1 MNDFVAANHERRL
14 KFYYKNY
21 IGIYLSLYKIVSMV
35 LRIVST
41 LVLNAF
47 VIHVDIFIRFGM
59 LSIQL
64 CRVRYHI
71 QYYFSILTVICIL
84 YQEPFDTWIC
94 YIIAHDICFVSYISP
109 LHVYPHFIASLMIFG
124 LPEWCTWRIILQYLV
139 FVAVT
144 NKTTNYIIMYIFLFD
159 QSGITLLPMRT
170 KVRQTVSIF
179 F

>member
-59 LSIQL
+59 MSIAVSCEVSNTILFFNIDGHMYSIPRNIRYMDMLYHCSWYLFRVVYFTATCISTFYCIADDFWVTWMAYMENYFTISCL
-64 CRVRYHI
+64 CRCYQQNHKLHNYVYI
-71 QYYFSILTVICIL
+71 FFVWSIRNNT
-84 YQEPFDTWIC
+84 
-94 YIIAHDICFVSYISP
+94 
-109 LHVYPHFIASLMIFG
+109 
-124 LPEWCTWRIILQYLV
+124 
-139 FVAVT
+139 
-144 NKTTNYIIMYIFLFD
+144 TTNAY
-159 QSGITLLPMRT
+159 
-170 KVRQTVSIF
+170 
-179 F
+179 

>member
-1 MNDFVAANHERRL
+1 M
-14 KFYYKNY
+14 YYRWVCIWYTLLQFDKILLN
-21 IGIYLSLYKIVSMV
+21 LYKIVSMI

-59 LSIQL
+59 MSIAVSCEVSHTILFFNIDGHMYSIPRNIRYMDMLYHCSWYLFRVVYFTATCISAFYCIADDFWVTWMAYMENYFTISCL
-64 CRVRYHI
+64 CR
-71 QYYFSILTVICIL
+71 C
-84 YQEPFDTWIC
+84 YQQN
-94 YIIAHDICFVSYISP
+94 HK
-109 LHVYPHFIASLMIFG
+109 LH
-124 LPEWCTWRIILQYLV
+124 
-139 FVAVT
+139 
-144 NKTTNYIIMYIFLFD
+144 NYVYIFLFD